1 MENIY
6 KLKYSYRIELKTLW
20 QMTKLLVLIK
30 YSFCLIILS
39 MFLTHGPHTLSCTA
53 VSLVFSRAPSNRRL
67 RQRLYRPGGRLVLP
81 YPTVNVDRN
90 DVLPLHT
97 LCH

>member
-6 KLKYSYRIELKTLW
+6 KLKYSYRIELRTLW
-20 QMTKLLVLIK
+20 QMEKLPVLIK

-39 MFLTHGPHTLSCTA
+39 QFFTHGPHTLSCTA
-53 VSLVFSRAPSNRRL
+53 VSLVLSRGPSHRRW

-90 DVLPLHT
+90 DMLPLHT
-97 LCH
+97 LCD